1 MELKEQGSGPPTGH
15 TILWKPNLDHWRRLN
30 MYKVSHVQSI
40 QKYNKKNI
48 FNLDS
53 PKWNGKVLLEC
64 HTKLNSSV
72 TETPP
77 VLSSERD

>member
-1 MELKEQGSGPPTGH
+1 
-15 TILWKPNLDHWRRLN
+15 

-48 FNLDS
+48 LNLDS